1 MLPIYAHN
9 YTGTADDIE
18 AIQQFARDY
27 DWAGPI
33 SDPEYAAGEAMY
45 AMSEGARDFDTV
57 LHTEAAARLLAAL
70 VDSAAKAKAE

>member
-9 YTGTADDIE
+9 YTGSAEDIE

-33 SDPEYAAGEAMY
+33 ADPEHAADAAMY
-45 AMSEGARDFDTV
+45 AMSEGARDFDTA
-57 LHTEAAARLLAAL
+57 LHTEAAARLFAAL
-70 VDSAAKAKAE
+70 VDSAAKAQAE